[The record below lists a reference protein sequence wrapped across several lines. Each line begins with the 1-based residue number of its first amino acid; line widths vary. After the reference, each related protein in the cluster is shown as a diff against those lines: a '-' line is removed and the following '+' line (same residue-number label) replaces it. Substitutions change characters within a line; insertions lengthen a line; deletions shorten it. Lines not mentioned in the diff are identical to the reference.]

1 MTETVVRLDAR
12 ESAAAENFER
22 LTRAAKGRLRL
33 EADGES
39 APLWNEKAQT
49 LRRELL
55 DGGLSPVNDRYWRE
69 QRNIAV
75 HVADREEVVVD
86 GGGITLLCD
95 GLMQPF
101 AFWNCGRV
109 TIRIWGSTGDGRSF
123 RPARWSGRTRIP

>member
-1 MTETVVRLDAR
+1 MHWFSAQQCSFHWPPAAR
-12 ESAAAENFER
+12 PQIRPTTARPVPR

-86 GGGITLLCD
+86 GGGI
-95 GLMQPF
+95 
-101 AFWNCGRV
+101 A
-109 TIRIWGSTGDGRSF
+109 
-123 RPARWSGRTRIP
+123 